1 MIKQR
6 KSVKIDASGR
16 ALGRVAV
23 EAAMF
28 LPGKDAADFAP
39 HLDNGATVE
48 IINAEKIEFSKEK
61 RREKSYWRHSGHLGG
76 IKFTSAEYL
85 WEKDPTDVLR
95 RAIYGMLPG
104 NRLRANMMRRL
115 KIYTGENK

>member
-1 MIKQR
+1 
-6 KSVKIDASGR
+6 
-16 ALGRVAV
+16 
-23 EAAMF
+23 MF
-28 LPGKDAADFAP
+28 LRGKDVADFAP